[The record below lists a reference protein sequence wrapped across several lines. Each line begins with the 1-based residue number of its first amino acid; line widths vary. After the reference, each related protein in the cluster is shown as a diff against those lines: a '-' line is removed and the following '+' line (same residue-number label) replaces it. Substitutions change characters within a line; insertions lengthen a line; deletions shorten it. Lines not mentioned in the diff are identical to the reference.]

1 VAGKPGDAFTIRI
14 DFQKRRRHLPV
25 VTLKRAA

>member
-1 VAGKPGDAFTIRI
+1 VAGKPGDRFDVRV
-14 DFQKRRRHLPV
+14 DFHAGRRHLPV